1 LKLNEYKSGAPW
13 VRVVG
18 MIDERVDQT
27 ELIRWRPQSAYSSS
41 GEIFVTGLFPDST
54 QLRKGTVMAFGVI
67 ARAKSDPAR
76 LPITLRRYVPPSPL
90 LWMVSTTSM
99 EESLS
104 LVRTRE
110 SHDFVASLFT
120 LFAVLAV
127 GLAALGVYGIVSHS
141 DSERKRELGVRL
153 ALGATARE
161 IVYVVIRDG
170 NPAVLAGVALGL
182 YLIKR
187 TVLWL
192 HGFSFD
198 GDEYDAP
205 LFAVVGLFLFAT
217 AVVSALIPA
226 WRATKIDPVESL
238 RSE

>member
-1 LKLNEYKSGAPW
+1 
-13 VRVVG
+13 
-18 MIDERVDQT
+18 
-27 ELIRWRPQSAYSSS
+27 
-41 GEIFVTGLFPDST
+41 
-54 QLRKGTVMAFGVI
+54 
-67 ARAKSDPAR
+67 
-76 LPITLRRYVPPSPL
+76 
-90 LWMVSTTSM
+90 MVNTASM
-99 EESLS
+99 EESLA
-104 LVRTRE
+104 LVRVRE

-120 LFAVLAV
+120 LFALLAV

-141 DSERKRELGVRL
+141 VSERKRELGVRL
-153 ALGATARE
+153 ALGATARD

-192 HGFSFD
+192 HGFSFE

-205 LFAVVGLFLFAT
+205 LFAAMAAFLFAT
-217 AVVSALIPA
+217 ALVSALIPA
-226 WRATKIDPVESL
+226 WRATKIDPVEAF